1 MKYISNC
8 VIIKLSFNTL
18 LLANV
23 VEASISSEG
32 GVTGVPLLEV
42 PGY

>member
-8 VIIKLSFNTL
+8 VIMSYIIFLFYL
-18 LLANV
+18 V
-23 VEASISSEG
+23 VEASRSSEG